1 MRAGLNWLFN
11 LVSDPYSTLHH
22 HTAILAAL
30 LGSVHSGVGAFD
42 KRLSRFITLKV
53 DNAET
58 YGRADALAVDY
69 AHALGFEMDA
79 DSLCSMKCLVL

>member
-1 MRAGLNWLFN
+1 
-11 LVSDPYSTLHH
+11 
-22 HTAILAAL
+22 
-30 LGSVHSGVGAFD
+30 
-42 KRLSRFITLKV
+42 LKV

-79 DSLCSMKCLVL
+79 DSLCSTECLDL

>member
-11 LVSDPYSTLHH
+11 LVSDPYSALHH
-22 HTAILAAL
+22 HAAILAAL
-30 LGSVHSGVGAFD
+30 LGSVHSGVGALD

>member
-1 MRAGLNWLFN
+1 M
-11 LVSDPYSTLHH
+11 SDPYSALHH

-30 LGSVHSGVGAFD
+30 LGSVHGGVGALD
-42 KRLSRFITLKV
+42 KRVSRFITLKV
-53 DNAET
+53 DNAKT

-79 DSLCSMKCLVL
+79 DSLCSMKCFVL